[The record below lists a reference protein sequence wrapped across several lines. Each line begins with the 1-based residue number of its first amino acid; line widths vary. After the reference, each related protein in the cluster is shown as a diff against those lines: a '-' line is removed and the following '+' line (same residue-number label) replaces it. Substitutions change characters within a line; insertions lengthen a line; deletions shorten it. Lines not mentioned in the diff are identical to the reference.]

1 MSATRAR
8 VPQFLQRGKI
18 PIPIGIFRTMETQNS
33 RKKGA
38 ELRVGEER
46 WGNYEVE
53 CVKLREV
60 GERGT
65 I

>member
-1 MSATRAR
+1 MW
-8 VPQFLQRGKI
+8 
-18 PIPIGIFRTMETQNS
+18 ENS
-33 RKKGA
+33 LEFSNDGKKGA